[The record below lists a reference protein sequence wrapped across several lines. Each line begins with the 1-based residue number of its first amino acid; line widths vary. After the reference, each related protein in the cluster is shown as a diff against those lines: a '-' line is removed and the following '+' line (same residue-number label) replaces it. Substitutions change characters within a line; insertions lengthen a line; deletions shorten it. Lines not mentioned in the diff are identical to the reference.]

1 MWQPIR
7 RIQAACG
14 WDDGWTD
21 TPKPMS
27 RIHGFSAAA
36 ALLMVGPVLAQV
48 DPKIAE
54 TCMRAQDF
62 AGCVQTLSGGL
73 PPKQKSDVDEGMR
86 TWTRETGVVVRMR
99 TASVVAMKSAKGEYG
114 RHLKWVYGRT
124 GPDNTGWQ
132 KEVQA
137 DCQEYTA
144 DWNEDGLTW
153 TDVKDAEKYRRK
165 PDEYEPVR
173 EAKAIMDE
181 FCPQIERL
189 INEAKLRDK

>member
-1 MWQPIR
+1 
-7 RIQAACG
+7 
-14 WDDGWTD
+14 
-21 TPKPMS
+21 MS
-27 RIHGFSAAA
+27 RIHGFFAAA
-36 ALLMVGPVLAQV
+36 ALLMVGPVFAQV

-73 PPKQKSDVDEGMR
+73 PPKQKSDADEGMR

-124 GPDNTGWQ
+124 GPNSEGWQ

-144 DWNEDGLTW
+144 DWNQDGMNW
-153 TDVKDAEKYRRK
+153 QDVKDPEKYRRQT
-165 PDEYEPVR
+165 DVYEPVR
-173 EAKAIMDE
+173 EAKAVMDE
-181 FCPQIERL
+181 FCPQMERL
-189 INEAKLRDK
+189 IAEAKLRDK